1 MNKVIR
7 FIIFSTFSLFSFSV
21 FAKTTVVIDAGHGG
35 KDPGAIGKN
44 LGILEKNVTLAISK
58 DLKALLDADP
68 NFKAVMT
75 RSGDYFIQLPER
87 TEIARK
93 HRADLLV
100 SIHADSSP
108 RGDSLKGA
116 SVWVLSNSR
125 ASDEMGKWLEDH
137 EKQSEL
143 LGGAGS
149 VLSSNNERYL
159 NQTVLDLQFSHS
171 QRAGYELGKS
181 ILAKMSNIAALAKSS
196 PQHASLSVLRS
207 PDIPSVLVETGFL
220 SNSTEEAKLASA
232 NYRKQV
238 ARAIYNGLVAYRA
251 KNAGVV
257 TAVSANKKE
266 DKAEKLK
273 AEPKNEEKE
282 AQKSVSSGKI
292 EKSKET
298 EVKEKSSKGK
308 ESKDKLTKDKATKDT
323 ESKAKEEKTKED
335 KKELKQDKSDNAKDK
350 TISAKKEIKVSNSG
364 YHIVQQDETVYSIAR
379 AYGTTPQKLSEL
391 NNLKN
396 YQITVGKKLKVK

>member
-1 MNKVIR
+1 MKKVIQY
-7 FIIFSTFSLFSFSV
+7 IVFSALSLLSFSS
-21 FAKTTVVIDAGHGG
+21 FAKTIVAIDAGHGG

-58 DLKALLDADP
+58 ELKALLDADP

-75 RSGDYFIQLPER
+75 RNGDYFIQLPER

-143 LGGAGS
+143 LGGAGA
-149 VLSSNNERYL
+149 VLASNKERYL

-171 QRAGYELGKS
+171 QRTGYELGKS
-181 ILAKMSNIAALAKSS
+181 ILSKMAEMTSLAKSS

-232 NYRKQV
+232 NYRRQLAK
-238 ARAIYNGLVAYRA
+238 AIYQGLVAYRY
-251 KNAGVV
+251 KNDGISSAS
-257 TAVSANKKE
+257 VSKKADKNDKKE
-266 DKAEKLK
+266 ATKK
-273 AEPKNEEKE
+273 EEKADKTDTKKVKEE
-282 AQKSVSSGKI
+282 AQKETKK
-292 EKSKET
+292 EQNAKSDKKKES
-298 EVKEKSSKGK
+298 VKEKSSKNQEQEKAK
-308 ESKDKLTKDKATKDT
+308 ESKN
-323 ESKAKEEKTKED
+323 KEEKSSS
-335 KKELKQDKSDNAKDK
+335 Q
-350 TISAKKEIKVSNSG
+350 KEIKTSNNG

-379 AYGTTPQKLSEL
+379 AYGTTPQKISEL

>member
-1 MNKVIR
+1 MKQVIR
-7 FIIFSTFSLFSFSV
+7 FIVFSTLSLFSFST
-21 FAKTTVVIDAGHGG
+21 FAKTIVAIDAGHGG

-44 LGILEKNVTLAISK
+44 LGILEKSVTLAISK
-58 DLKALLDADP
+58 ELKALLDADP

-75 RSGDYFIQLPER
+75 RSGDYFIQLPQR

-149 VLSSNNERYL
+149 VLSSNNEHYL

-181 ILAKMSNIAALAKSS
+181 ILAKMSNVAALAKSS

-251 KNAGVV
+251 KNAV
-257 TAVSANKKE
+257 ASSSVSKKSDKE
-266 DKAEKLK
+266 DKQNK
-273 AEPKNEEKE
+273 
-282 AQKSVSSGKI
+282 
-292 EKSKET
+292 
-298 EVKEKSSKGK
+298 
-308 ESKDKLTKDKATKDT
+308 
-323 ESKAKEEKTKED
+323 KEEKTAKADLTKKPASEKQEKNTQSDKTKLKEKSKKED
-335 KKELKQDKSDNAKDK
+335 KKEDSAKTNKKKEQQLKEKTALEKDQKNQSKKSD
-350 TISAKKEIKVSNSG
+350 SQREIKVSNSG

-379 AYGTTPQKLSEL
+379 AYGTTPQKISEL

>member
-1 MNKVIR
+1 MKQVIR
-7 FIIFSTFSLFSFSV
+7 FIVFSTLSLLSFSA
-21 FAKTTVVIDAGHGG
+21 FAKMTVVIDAGHGG

-44 LGILEKNVTLAISK
+44 LGILEKSVTLAISK
-58 DLKALLDADP
+58 ELKALLDADP

-75 RSGDYFIQLPER
+75 RSGDYFIQLPQR

-251 KNAGVV
+251 KNAVAGSS
-257 TAVSANKKE
+257 VSKKSDKEDKQNKKE
-266 DKAEKLK
+266 ENKKPTYEKQENNTQSDKTKLK
-273 AEPKNEEKE
+273 E
-282 AQKSVSSGKI
+282 
-292 EKSKET
+292 
-298 EVKEKSSKGK
+298 KGK
-308 ESKDKLTKDKATKDT
+308 
-323 ESKAKEEKTKED
+323 KED
-335 KKELKQDKSDNAKDK
+335 KKEDSAKTNKKKEQQIKEKTALEKDQKNQPAKSD
-350 TISAKKEIKVSNSG
+350 SQREIKVSNNG

-379 AYGTTPQKLSEL
+379 AYGTTPQKISEL

>member
-1 MNKVIR
+1 MKKVIQY
-7 FIIFSTFSLFSFSV
+7 IVFSALSLLSFSS
-21 FAKTTVVIDAGHGG
+21 FAKTIVAIDAGHGG

-58 DLKALLDADP
+58 ELKALLDADP

-75 RSGDYFIQLPER
+75 RNGDYFIQLPER

-143 LGGAGS
+143 LGGAGA
-149 VLSSNNERYL
+149 VLASNKERYL

-171 QRAGYELGKS
+171 QRTGYELGKS
-181 ILAKMSNIAALAKSS
+181 ILSKMAGMTSLAKSS

-232 NYRKQV
+232 NYRRQLAK
-238 ARAIYNGLVAYRA
+238 AIYQGLVAYRY
-251 KNAGVV
+251 KNDGISSAS
-257 TAVSANKKE
+257 VSKKADKSDKKE
-266 DKAEKLK
+266 ATKK
-273 AEPKNEEKE
+273 EEKADKTDTKKVKEE
-282 AQKSVSSGKI
+282 AQKETKK
-292 EKSKET
+292 EQNAKSDKKKES
-298 EVKEKSSKGK
+298 VKEKSSKNQEQEKAK
-308 ESKDKLTKDKATKDT
+308 ESKN
-323 ESKAKEEKTKED
+323 KEEKSSS
-335 KKELKQDKSDNAKDK
+335 Q
-350 TISAKKEIKVSNSG
+350 KEIKTSNNG
-364 YHIVQQDETVYSIAR
+364 YHIVRQDETVYSIAR
-379 AYGTTPQKLSEL
+379 AYGTTPQKISEL

>member
-1 MNKVIR
+1 MKQVIR
-7 FIIFSTFSLFSFSV
+7 FIVFSTLSLFSFST
-21 FAKTTVVIDAGHGG
+21 FAKTIVAIDAGHGG

-44 LGILEKNVTLAISK
+44 LGILEKSVTLAISK
-58 DLKALLDADP
+58 ELKALLDADP

-75 RSGDYFIQLPER
+75 RSGDYFIQLPQR

-93 HRADLLV
+93 HRADLMV

-181 ILAKMSNIAALAKSS
+181 ILAKMSNVAALAKSS

-251 KNAGVV
+251 KNAV
-257 TAVSANKKE
+257 ASSSVSKKSDKE
-266 DKAEKLK
+266 DKQNK
-273 AEPKNEEKE
+273 
-282 AQKSVSSGKI
+282 
-292 EKSKET
+292 
-298 EVKEKSSKGK
+298 
-308 ESKDKLTKDKATKDT
+308 
-323 ESKAKEEKTKED
+323 KEEKTAKADLTKKPASEKQEKNTQSDKTKLKEKSKKED
-335 KKELKQDKSDNAKDK
+335 KKEDSAKTNKKKEQQLKEKTALEKDQKNQSKKSD
-350 TISAKKEIKVSNSG
+350 SQREIKVSNSG

-379 AYGTTPQKLSEL
+379 AYGTTPQKISEL

>member
-1 MNKVIR
+1 MKQVIR
-7 FIIFSTFSLFSFSV
+7 FIVFSTLSLFSFST
-21 FAKTTVVIDAGHGG
+21 FAKTIVAIDAGHGG

-44 LGILEKNVTLAISK
+44 LGILEKNVTLSISK
-58 DLKALLDADP
+58 ELKALLDADP

-181 ILAKMSNIAALAKSS
+181 ILAKMSNVAALAKSS

-251 KNAGVV
+251 KNTVASSS
-257 TAVSANKKE
+257 VSKKSDKEDKQNKKE
-266 DKAEKLK
+266 EKTAKADLTKKPVSEKQEKNLKSDK
-273 AEPKNEEKE
+273 
-282 AQKSVSSGKI
+282 
-292 EKSKET
+292 EKSKEPI
-298 EVKEKSSKGK
+298 K
-308 ESKDKLTKDKATKDT
+308 
-323 ESKAKEEKTKED
+323 KED
-335 KKELKQDKSDNAKDK
+335 KKEQDKSAKKAD
-350 TISAKKEIKVSNSG
+350 SAKTNNKKDQELKETKVSEKDQKNQPVKSASQREIKVSNNG
-364 YHIVQQDETVYSIAR
+364 YHIVQQDETVYSIAI

>member
-1 MNKVIR
+1 MKKVIQYIV
-7 FIIFSTFSLFSFSV
+7 FGALSIFSFSS
-21 FAKTTVVIDAGHGG
+21 FAKTVVVIDAGHGG

-44 LGILEKNVTLAISK
+44 LGLLEKNVTLSISK
-58 DLKALLDADP
+58 ELKALLDADP

-75 RSGDYFIQLPER
+75 RSGDYFIQLPQR

-143 LGGAGS
+143 LGGAGA
-149 VLSSNNERYL
+149 VLSANKERYL

-181 ILAKMSNIAALAKSS
+181 ILSKMAGIAALAKSS

-232 NYRKQV
+232 NYRKQL
-238 ARAIYNGLVAYRA
+238 ARVIYQGLVAYRA
-251 KNAGVV
+251 KSGLSTSTNLSK
-257 TAVSANKKE
+257 TLDKNEKKE
-266 DKAEKLK
+266 VSKK
-273 AEPKNEEKE
+273 EEKSAKTDSKKVKE
-282 AQKSVSSGKI
+282 ENQKATKKEQSSSVDK
-292 EKSKET
+292 KKERAA
-298 EVKEKSSKGK
+298 KEKSAKEKVK
-308 ESKDKLTKDKATKDT
+308 ESKNKD
-323 ESKAKEEKTKED
+323 EK
-335 KKELKQDKSDNAKDK
+335 S
-350 TISAKKEIKVSNSG
+350 SSKKEIKTSNNG

-379 AYGTTPQKLSEL
+379 AYGTTPQKISEL

>member
-1 MNKVIR
+1 MKKVIQY
-7 FIIFSTFSLFSFSV
+7 IVFSALSVLSFSS
-21 FAKTTVVIDAGHGG
+21 FAKTIVAIDAGHGG

-58 DLKALLDADP
+58 ELKALLDADP

-75 RSGDYFIQLPER
+75 RSGDYFIQLPQR

-143 LGGAGS
+143 LGGAGA
-149 VLSSNNERYL
+149 VLASNKERYL

-171 QRAGYELGKS
+171 QRTGYELGKS
-181 ILAKMSNIAALAKSS
+181 ILGKMSNIMSLAKST

-220 SNSTEEAKLASA
+220 SNSTEEAKLAST

-238 ARAIYNGLVAYRA
+238 ARAIYQGLVAYRA
-251 KNAGVV
+251 KNGLS
-257 TAVSANKKE
+257 TSSNVSKKSEQKEKAKAEEKSSKTNSKKVKGEAQREQKKE
-266 DKAEKLK
+266 QNTKSDNKPDKK
-273 AEPKNEEKE
+273 KE
-282 AQKSVSSGKI
+282 NL
-292 EKSKET
+292 
-298 EVKEKSSKGK
+298 KEKSS
-308 ESKDKLTKDKATKDT
+308 S
-323 ESKAKEEKTKED
+323 
-335 KKELKQDKSDNAKDK
+335 
-350 TISAKKEIKVSNSG
+350 KKEIKISNNG

-379 AYGTTPQKLSEL
+379 AYGTTPQKISEL

>member
-1 MNKVIR
+1 MNKLIKYIV
-7 FIIFSTFSLFSFSV
+7 FSVLGLFSFSS
-21 FAKTTVVIDAGHGG
+21 FAKTIVAIDAGHGG

-58 DLKALLDADP
+58 ELKALLDADP

-75 RSGDYFIQLPER
+75 RSGDYFIQLPQR

-93 HRADLLV
+93 HKADLLI

-149 VLSSNNERYL
+149 VLSNNNERYL

-171 QRAGYELGKS
+171 QRSGYELGS
-181 ILAKMSNIAALAKSS
+181 HILARMANITPLAKSV

-207 PDIPSVLVETGFL
+207 PDITSVLVETGFL
-220 SNSTEEAKLASA
+220 SNSEEEAKLANP
-232 NYRKQV
+232 NYRRQI
-238 ARAIYNGLVAYRA
+238 ARAIYNGVVNYRS
-251 KNAGVV
+251 KNARALSTHSGQKSENIVKK
-257 TAVSANKKE
+257 AESKSKKE
-266 DKAEKLK
+266 VVK
-273 AEPKNEEKE
+273 KE
-282 AQKSVSSGKI
+282 
-292 EKSKET
+292 SKESSK
-298 EVKEKSSKGK
+298 VKEKIESNKSSTSKTKPVENKKVK
-308 ESKDKLTKDKATKDT
+308 ESTSSVKDKQHQ
-323 ESKAKEEKTKED
+323 EEK
-335 KKELKQDKSDNAKDK
+335 L
-350 TISAKKEIKVSNSG
+350 SAKREIKVSTTG
-364 YHIVQQDETVYSIAR
+364 YHIVQKDETIYSIAR

-396 YQITVGKKLKVK
+396 YHITVGKKLKVK